1 MPETKIEYGDGE
13 LVERIKTFVIPGET
27 LHAVFRCRGI
37 GASIVGITDQRVIFR
52 DQGVLLQ
59 KKAMLSI
66 PYNQV
71 IGAAIEDEGSGTLGA
86 NELTLITAAGLFAFE
101 FQEAE
106 EALWAYRFIMDQI
119 LNQPQPQ
126 LRDKAGWG

>member
-1 MPETKIEYGDGE
+1 MPEIRIGCDDEK
-13 LVERIKTFVIPGET
+13 LVERIETFIIPGET
-27 LHAVFRCRGI
+27 LHAVFNCRGI
-37 GASIVGITDQRVIFR
+37 GASIVGVTDQRVIFR

-71 IGAAIEDEGSGTLGA
+71 IGAAIEDEGGGTSGA

-126 LRDKAGWG
+126 LRDRAGWE